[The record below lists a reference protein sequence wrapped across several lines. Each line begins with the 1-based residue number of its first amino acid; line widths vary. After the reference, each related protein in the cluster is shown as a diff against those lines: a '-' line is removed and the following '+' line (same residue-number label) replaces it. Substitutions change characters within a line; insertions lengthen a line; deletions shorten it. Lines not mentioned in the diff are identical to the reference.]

1 MEEIVLNFIMN
12 NVQKIFV
19 MVAIGSIFLWFI
31 TVLGLGFDGQA
42 SVKTVSLYDSPYH
55 SDFKYY
61 FKKYDRINWL
71 GIIAIFN
78 IAVSVSGFFLFKD
91 KK

>member
-1 MEEIVLNFIMN
+1 MDEIVVYSIMN
-12 NVQKIFV
+12 KLQKIFI
-19 MVAIGSIFLWFI
+19 MVAVGSIILWFI
-31 TVLGLGFDGQA
+31 TVFALGFDGERYV
-42 SVKTVSLYDSPYH
+42 SGGGFTRGSTVS
-55 SDFKYY
+55 DFREY
-61 FKKYDRINWL
+61 FKVGKRTNWL